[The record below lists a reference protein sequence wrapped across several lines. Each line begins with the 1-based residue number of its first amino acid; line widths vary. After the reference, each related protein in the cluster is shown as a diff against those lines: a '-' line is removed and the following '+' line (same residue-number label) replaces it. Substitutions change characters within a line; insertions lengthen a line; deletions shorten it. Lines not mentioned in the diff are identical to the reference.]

1 MKRFLLSLLTFIFVI
16 SLAAC
21 GGDSGSS
28 SSSSGHLYDNAVVED
43 VKSGSGEVIGQY
55 AYIKAD
61 SADVSI
67 EDLADVYFN
76 YFKENEFNWLMIVY
90 TDKDEA
96 EGCYMISGIV
106 EDHVGVN
113 DDGQYILGAEDNAVY
128 YVPSED
134 GTLSEFE

>member
-1 MKRFLLSLLTFIFVI
+1 MKRFLLALLTFIFVI

-43 VKSGSGEVIGQY
+43 LKSGSGDVIGQY

-61 SADVSI
+61 SSDVDVD
-67 EDLADVYFN
+67 DLADVYFN
-76 YFKENEFNWLMIVY
+76 YFSKNDFNFMFIVY
-90 TDKDEA
+90 TDQNEKVGAYIQKSLVSDNVN
-96 EGCYMISGIV
+96 V
-106 EDHVGVN
+106 EN
-113 DDGQYILGAEDNAVY
+113 DGQYMLGSEENAVY

>member
-1 MKRFLLSLLTFIFVI
+1 MKRFVIALLTLIIVVSFT
-16 SLAAC
+16 AC
-21 GGDSGSS
+21 GGGSDSS

-61 SADVSI
+61 SADVTV

-106 EDHVGVN
+106 EDHVGVTN
-113 DDGQYILGAEDNAVY
+113 DGQYILGGEENSVVY
-128 YVPSED
+128 APGDD
-134 GTLSEFE
+134 GTLQEIE

>member
-1 MKRFLLSLLTFIFVI
+1 MKRFLLALLTFIFVI

-106 EDHVGVN
+106 EDRVGVAN
-113 DDGQYILGAEDNAVY
+113 DGQYILAGEDGSVVY
-128 YVPSED
+128 APGED
-134 GTLSEFE
+134 GTLQEIK

>member
-1 MKRFLLSLLTFIFVI
+1 MKRFLVVLLIFVFVL

-21 GGDSGSS
+21 SGSDSS
-28 SSSSGHLYDNAVVED
+28 SSEHLYDNAVVED
-43 VKSGSGEVIGQY
+43 VKSGNGDVIGQY

-61 SADVSI
+61 SSDVAV

-76 YFKENEFNWLMIVY
+76 YFKKNDLNWLMIVY
-90 TDKDEA
+90 TDKNES